1 MKSINILMAIALAV
15 VVAFSGCGGKSD
27 KTIRL
32 NEVTHSIF
40 YAPLYIAI
48 NNGYFEDEGL
58 KIELTNGGG
67 SDKSMTALISGQADI
82 ALLGPETAIYV
93 AAQNSKDQP
102 IIFGQLTK
110 RDGTILV
117 GRTQETNFSWANLEG
132 KEILGGRRGGMP
144 AMTLEY
150 VLKQQNIRDK
160 MTLNLDIAFDMMV
173 SAFENG
179 QGDYCTMFEPT
190 ASDYISAG
198 KGYKVASI
206 GQESGEVPYTAFMA
220 TSKFLKD
227 KPEKAEKFLTAVMKG
242 YNFLMTQDIDKVV
255 DSLMP
260 SFTGSTRVSIKN
272 AVESY
277 KLIDAWVE
285 SPAMKETAYNNLCNV
300 IRTAGELKTNV
311 AFSKVVDNTIANKV
325 VAKLAA

>member
-1 MKSINILMAIALAV
+1 MKSINILMGILIAIC
-15 VVAFSGCGGKSD
+15 VAFSGCGGNDNKI
-27 KTIRL
+27 KL

-58 KIELTNGGG
+58 EIELTNGGG
-67 SDKSMTALISGQADI
+67 SDKSMTALISGQADV

-93 AAQNSKDQP
+93 ASQNSKDQP

-117 GRTQETNFSWANLEG
+117 GRTEEPDFKWSNLAN
-132 KEILGGRRGGMP
+132 KEVLGGRRGGMP

-150 VLKQQNIRDK
+150 VLKQKNVRDS

-206 GQESGEVPYTAFMA
+206 GEASGEVPYTAFMA
-220 TSKFLKD
+220 TSNFLKN
-227 KPEKAEKFLTAVMKG
+227 KGEKAEKFLTAVVKG
-242 YNFLMTQDIDKVV
+242 HDFLMTAEIEKVV
-255 DSLMP
+255 DALMP
-260 SFTGSTRVSIKN
+260 SFSGSTRTSIKN
-272 AVESY
+272 AIISY
-277 KLIDAWVE
+277 KQIDAWVD
-285 SPAMKETAYNNLCNV
+285 SPAMKESAYNNLCNV
-300 IRTAGELKTNV
+300 IKTAGELKTDV
-311 AFSKVVDNTIANKV
+311 AFNKVVDNTIANKV
-325 VAKLAA
+325 KNKLSA

>member
-1 MKSINILMAIALAV
+1 MKSINILISIILAV
-15 VVAFSGCGGKSD
+15 VVALCGCGKGD
-27 KTIRL
+27 NKTIRL

-48 NNGYFEDEGL
+48 NNGYFEENGI

-82 ALLGPETAIYV
+82 ALLGPETAVYV
-93 AAQNSKDQP
+93 ASQNTKTQP

-117 GRTQETNFSWANLEG
+117 GRTKEDNFSWANLEG

-150 VLKQQNIRDK
+150 VLKQQKIRDK

-220 TSKFLKD
+220 TSKFLKNN
-227 KPEKAEKFLTAVMKG
+227 PQKAEKFLTAVMKG
-242 YNFLMTQDIDKVV
+242 YTFIMTEEIDNVV

-260 SFTGSTRVSIKN
+260 SFTGSTRISIKN
-272 AVESY
+272 AIESY
-277 KLIDAWVE
+277 KSIDVWVE
-285 SPAMKETAYNNLCNV
+285 SPVMKETSYDNLCNI
-300 IRTAGELKTNV
+300 IRTAGELKNDV
-311 AFSKVVDNTIANKV
+311 AYNKVVDNTIANKV
-325 VAKLAA
+325 ASKL

>member
-117 GRTQETNFSWANLEG
+117 GRTQETNFSWADLEG

-150 VLKQQNIRDK
+150 VLKKQNVRDK

-227 KPEKAEKFLTAVMKG
+227 KPEKGWNVMLMRSVDLKGNLISYAPHMAVIFVNDDNSISLAHYTGGKEMKSDDWSQKGIENDGSDSRGGFRYSSFSYYPIKEKK
-242 YNFLMTQDIDKVV
+242 K
-255 DSLMP
+255 
-260 SFTGSTRVSIKN
+260 
-272 AVESY
+272 
-277 KLIDAWVE
+277 
-285 SPAMKETAYNNLCNV
+285 
-300 IRTAGELKTNV
+300 
-311 AFSKVVDNTIANKV
+311 
-325 VAKLAA
+325 

>member
-1 MKSINILMAIALAV
+1 MKYINILMAVALSV
-15 VVAFSGCGGKSD
+15 VLAFSGCGGSSNKI
-27 KTIRL
+27 KL

-58 KIELTNGGG
+58 EVELTNGGG
-67 SDKSMTALISGQADI
+67 SDKSMTALISGQANI
-82 ALLGPETAIYV
+82 ALLGPETAVYV

-117 GRTQETNFSWANLEG
+117 GRTEETNFEWSNVVG

-150 VLKQQNIRDK
+150 VLKQQNVRDK

-190 ASDYISAG
+190 ASDYIAAG

-220 TSKFLKD
+220 TSNFLSKNPD
-227 KPEKAEKFLTAVMKG
+227 KAEKFLTAVMKG
-242 YNFLMTQDIDKVV
+242 YNFLMTQDVEKVV

-260 SFTGSTRVSIKN
+260 SFTGSTRTSIKN
-272 AVESY
+272 AIISY
-277 KLIDAWVE
+277 KEIDAWVDN
-285 SPAMKETAYNNLCNV
+285 PAMKESAYNNLCDV

-325 VAKLAA
+325 MKQLSA

>member
-1 MKSINILMAIALAV
+1 MKTINILISMALII
-15 VVAFSGCGGKSD
+15 VVAFSGCGNSGNKI
-27 KTIRL
+27 KL

-58 KIELTNGGG
+58 EIELINGGG
-67 SDKSMTALISGQADI
+67 SDKSMTSLISGQSQI
-82 ALLGPETAIYV
+82 ALLGPETAVYV
-93 AAQNSKDQP
+93 AAQNSTNQP

-110 RDGTILV
+110 RDGTLLV
-117 GRTQETNFSWANLEG
+117 GRNEEPNFQWSDLAG

-144 AMTLEY
+144 AMTLQY
-150 VLKQQNIRDK
+150 VLDK
-160 MTLNLDIAFDMMV
+160 NGVGDTAEVNLDVAFDLMV

-179 QGDYCTMFEPT
+179 TGDYCTMFEPV

-220 TSKFLKD
+220 TENWLKKNND
-227 KPEKAEKFLTAVMKG
+227 KAEKFLTAVMKG
-242 YNFLMTQDIDKVV
+242 YQFLMTADIEKVV

-260 SFTGSTRVSIKN
+260 SFTGSTRTSIKN
-272 AVESY
+272 GIISY
-277 KLIDAWVE
+277 KEIDAWVE
-285 SPAMKETAYNNLCNV
+285 SPVMKETAYKNLLD
-300 IRTAGELKTNV
+300 IIKHAGELTTDV
-311 AFSKVVDNTIANKV
+311 EFSKVVDNSIANIVTSKM
-325 VAKLAA
+325 AA

>member
-1 MKSINILMAIALAV
+1 MKSINILISIILAV
-15 VVAFSGCGGKSD
+15 VVALCGCGKGD
-27 KTIRL
+27 NKTIRL

-48 NNGYFEDEGL
+48 NNGYFEENGI

-82 ALLGPETAIYV
+82 ALLGPETAVYV
-93 AAQNSKDQP
+93 ASQNTKTQP

-117 GRTQETNFSWANLEG
+117 GRTKEDNFSWANLEG

-150 VLKQQNIRDK
+150 VLKQQKIRDK

-220 TSKFLKD
+220 TSKFLKNN
-227 KPEKAEKFLTAVMKG
+227 PQKAENFLTAVMKG
-242 YNFLMTQDIDKVV
+242 YTFIMTEEIDNVV

-260 SFTGSTRVSIKN
+260 SFTGSTRISIKN
-272 AVESY
+272 AIESY
-277 KLIDAWVE
+277 KSIDVWVE
-285 SPAMKETAYNNLCNV
+285 SPVMKETSYDNLCNI
-300 IRTAGELKTNV
+300 IRTAGELKNDV
-311 AFSKVVDNTIANKV
+311 AYNKVVDNTIANKV
-325 VAKLAA
+325 ASKL